1 MICPIETPK
10 LINFLSIPS
19 ALQLSMLVPK
29 AADEEEVES
38 AIKKV
43 GSNFFIKTSGFTL
56 HFQQTRCLPWDFY
69 AVYCVPLTKKL
80 PTIYTIYQIG
90 HVL

>member
-43 GSNFFIKTSGFTL
+43 NSLDVTVHSNTL
-56 HFQQTRCLPWDFY
+56 ILLTLLYTESKCL
-69 AVYCVPLTKKL
+69 K
-80 PTIYTIYQIG
+80 
-90 HVL
+90 H

>member
-10 LINFLSIPS
+10 LINFLSMPS

-29 AADEEEVES
+29 AADEEAVES

-43 GSNFFIKTSGFTL
+43 GSNFFINGPVGVAPSVGKI
-56 HFQQTRCLPWDFY
+56 
-69 AVYCVPLTKKL
+69 KKRNL
-80 PTIYTIYQIG
+80 FKKFSKESIKFN
-90 HVL
+90 

>member
-10 LINFLSIPS
+10 LINFLSMPS

-29 AADEEEVES
+29 AADEEAVES

-43 GSNFFIKTSGFTL
+43 GSNFFIKTPGFTL
-56 HFQQTRCLPWDFY
+56 HFQQTIL
-69 AVYCVPLTKKL
+69 
-80 PTIYTIYQIG
+80 I
-90 HVL
+90 

>member
-10 LINFLSIPS
+10 LINFLSMPS

-29 AADEEEVES
+29 AADEEAVES

-43 GSNFFIKTSGFTL
+43 GSNVGCIAFAILRKSSS
-56 HFQQTRCLPWDFY
+56 
-69 AVYCVPLTKKL
+69 KKKVQ
-80 PTIYTIYQIG
+80 Y
-90 HVL
+90 